1 MEDLFSLLIGLAVIV
16 VIFLVCREIVCWYA
30 KINERVNLLEEQVE
44 LLKEISRKLDRPG
57 V

>member
-1 MEDLFSLLIGLAVIV
+1 MDNLFSLLIGLAIV
-16 VIFLVCREIVCWYA
+16 VAIFLVCREIVCWYA

-44 LLKEISRKLDRPG
+44 LLKEISRKLDRTG